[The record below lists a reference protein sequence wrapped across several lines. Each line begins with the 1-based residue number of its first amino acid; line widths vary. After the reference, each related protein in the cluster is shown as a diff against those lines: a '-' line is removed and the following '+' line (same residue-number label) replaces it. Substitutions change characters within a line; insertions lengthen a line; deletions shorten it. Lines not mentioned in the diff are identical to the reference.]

1 LVGVLTFSHQALRTH
16 VELLADGRNVT
27 LRHAVPSDAPRIS
40 VAFGARDVRWGHDA
54 VAFDDHGRIVGVAM
68 LAVDAAIA
76 PGWAGC
82 GLEERLGESIDR

>member
-1 LVGVLTFSHQALRTH
+1 MGVLTFSNQALRTH
-16 VELLADGRNVT
+16 VEMLADGRNVT

-40 VAFGARDVRWGHDA
+40 LALGARNIRWGHDA

-68 LAVDAAIA
+68 STVAVAIA

-82 GLEERLGESIDR
+82 GLEERLVESIDG